1 MKDPKRTPWQCT
13 ASLCVRGSSPLL
25 GDLLG
30 VSRSVERDTL
40 FVLLVYPRN
49 FLSVLF
55 VSFLIRDIS
64 LCEYP
69 YYVFICVSC
78 FGLVVSTY

>member
-1 MKDPKRTPWQCT
+1 M
-13 ASLCVRGSSPLL
+13 RGSSPLL

-69 YYVFICVSC
+69 YYVFICVRLFWFSC
-78 FGLVVSTY
+78 QYLLSEWLESLL